1 MAFSWAAAVC
11 NALAN
16 AMADYFVGGIGKWYT
31 SVPAEI
37 CSFTFTGDGFSSASS
52 GVVTNTTMTVGT
64 NSTGSS
70 KTIAS
75 LRVFEDDGTLHIAR
89 GGLRACFDVSTGQSG
104 SAKEQNKKTAA
115 VLTGLG
121 MRRLIGEAL
130 IEETSD
136 DDDTCPHC
144 GR

>member
-1 MAFSWAAAVC
+1 MAFSWASAVC

-16 AMADYFVGGIGKWYT
+16 AMADYFIGGIGKWYT

-37 CSFTFTGDGFSSASS
+37 CSFTFTGDGFSAASA

-75 LRVFEDDGTLHIAR
+75 LRVFEDDGTTEIGRSAASAI
-89 GGLRACFDVSTGQSG
+89 GGGQ
-104 SAKEQNKKTAA
+104 A
-115 VLTGLG
+115 VELTSLTLADG
-121 MRRLIGEAL
+121 
-130 IEETSD
+130 
-136 DDDTCPHC
+136 DTVQLTEFEITVGPVT
-144 GR
+144 